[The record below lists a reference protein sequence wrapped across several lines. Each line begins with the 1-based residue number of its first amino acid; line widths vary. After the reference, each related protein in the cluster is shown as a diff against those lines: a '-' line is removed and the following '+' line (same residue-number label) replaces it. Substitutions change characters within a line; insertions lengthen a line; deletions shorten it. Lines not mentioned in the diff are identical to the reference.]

1 MAFKKKTN
9 LLNLGTHLDLVD
21 GTPAFIEVTLPL
33 SSLDREIF
41 VVTDIMFQS
50 ESIPA
55 NPGINQLSEMRASVN
70 KTDQGILFI
79 NDPNCVGS
87 MLARV
92 ESNAVDNQVATQS
105 AEPSQATTGSNRD
118 FVSII
123 ATPNFVLSGSWTT
136 TAGGA
141 ANRGVFV
148 RVTGFRAQ
156 ADSSVYAALI
166 AEEIN
171 AF

>member
-1 MAFKKKTN
+1 M
-9 LLNLGTHLDLVD
+9 LNLGATLDLVD
-21 GTPAFIEVTLPL
+21 GTPANLEVSLPL
-33 SSLDREIF
+33 SSLDREVF
-41 VVTDIMFQS
+41 VVTDIMFQH
-50 ESIPA
+50 ESIPT
-55 NPGINQLSEMRASVN
+55 NPAAAQLSEIRASVN
-70 KTDQGILFI
+70 KTDTDILFI

-92 ESNAVDNQVATQS
+92 ESNAAGFDVATES
-105 AEPSQATTGSNRD
+105 AEPSQATTGENRD

-123 ATPNFVLSGSWTT
+123 ATPNFVLSGSYTT

-148 RVTGFRAQ
+148 RITGFRAT
-156 ADSSVYAALI
+156 ADASVYAALI

-171 AF
+171 AL